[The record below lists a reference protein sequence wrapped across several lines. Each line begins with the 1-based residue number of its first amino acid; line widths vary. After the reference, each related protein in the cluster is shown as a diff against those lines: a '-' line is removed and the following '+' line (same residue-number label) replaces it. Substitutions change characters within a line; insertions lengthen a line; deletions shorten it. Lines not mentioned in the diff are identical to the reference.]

1 MSNDAHATSATTVA
15 STESLFSPY
24 RFGKVELKNRVVMAP
39 MTRSRCP
46 GMVPTEEVANYYKR
60 RTEGGVGLIVTEGV
74 TVNHAAAS
82 GHPDVPGIYGEA
94 ALKGWKR
101 VVDEV
106 HASGGAIIPQL
117 WHVGSCR
124 QSGENPVPATPGC
137 GPSAIIHPSLV
148 DREGAE
154 PAQEMTRQD
163 IDDVIAAFAERARN
177 AEAVGFDGVEI
188 HGAHSYL
195 IDEFFW
201 EETNQRRDKY
211 GGETLAERTRFA
223 VEIVEAV
230 RAAVSEDFPVV
241 LRFSQ
246 WKQGGYRHKMAK
258 NPTELEA
265 FLDPLTAAG
274 VDYYHC
280 SQRRFDDAEFDGSS
294 LSLAGWA
301 KKISGKPAITVGSV
315 GLDLDFLKSYGGK
328 IAHKAP
334 IDALLTRLDAG
345 EFDLVAVGRALIA
358 DPEWANKVQQGR
370 ESEIVGYEIEH
381 LKTYY

>member
-1 MSNDAHATSATTVA
+1 
-15 STESLFSPY
+15 
-24 RFGKVELKNRVVMAP
+24 
-39 MTRSRCP
+39 
-46 GMVPTEEVANYYKR
+46 
-60 RTEGGVGLIVTEGV
+60 
-74 TVNHAAAS
+74 
-82 GHPDVPGIYGEA
+82 
-94 ALKGWKR
+94 
-101 VVDEV
+101 
-106 HASGGAIIPQL
+106 
-117 WHVGSCR
+117 
-124 QSGENPVPATPGC
+124 
-137 GPSAIIHPSLV
+137 
-148 DREGAE
+148 
-154 PAQEMTRQD
+154 
-163 IDDVIAAFAERARN
+163 VIAAFAEDARN
-177 AEAVGFDGVEI
+177 AEEVGFDGVEI

-230 RAAVSEDFPVV
+230 RAAVSKDFPVV

-280 SQRRFDDAEFDGSS
+280 SQRRFDDAEFDGSR

-301 KKISGKPAITVGSV
+301 KMISGKPAITVGSV
-315 GLDLDFLKSYGGK
+315 GLNLDFLKSYVGK
-328 IAHKAP
+328 VAHKAP

-358 DPEWANKVQQGR
+358 DLEWANKIQQGR
-370 ESEIVGYEIEH
+370 ESEIVGYKIEH